1 MNRML
6 ILGSLL
12 FIALAQSGCAMDRQS
27 GRMPM
32 SFEQLDADGN
42 GLINNKEFL
51 AQAPNGRRSPE
62 DMFKQFDDDGTGTI
76 TPEEFKD
83 AIEKMQSERNTR
95 SRGGSEMG
103 GRGGRGGG
111 MKGGGW

>member
-1 MNRML
+1 
-6 ILGSLL
+6 
-12 FIALAQSGCAMDRQS
+12 
-27 GRMPM
+27 M

-42 GLINNKEFL
+42 GLINKKEFL

-62 DMFKQFDDDGTGTI
+62 DMFELFDDDGTGTI

-83 AIEKMQSERNTR
+83 AVEKMQSERNTR
-95 SRGGSEMG
+95 SKGGGNMG
-103 GRGGRGGG
+103 RRGG